1 MVKSDLSKI
10 KQAFYI
16 KLGEGGSWERLCFQD
31 GTIRMGFYEVPAA
44 TAVNRDVEGIRQTYL
59 NLGKTDSTAT
69 RFAGEILKFYEADP
83 ETLWITFSGGKLY
96 WAIAAGTPEYLG
108 ADKVDFPQGS
118 ALRRTVS
125 GWQSAALSGAP
136 LHTKDLSGRLTKVAG
151 YRGTICT
158 LETWEFDYLVRRL
171 QDQEPKEVTR
181 AKEARRQILGTCE
194 SLIKLLPWADFELL
208 VDLVFTQSGW
218 RRIGSLGG
226 TQKTADIE
234 LIQPMTGERAIVQVK
249 STTSA
254 AELAEYEAA
263 FSGMSAD
270 RYFYV
275 WHTCKGKLT
284 PTLPNLTMI
293 GPEMMAEH
301 VLNAGLF
308 DWLVQKN
315 S

>member
-16 KLGEGGSWERLCFQD
+16 KLGEGGRWERLCFQD
-31 GTIRMGFYEVPAA
+31 GTIRVGFYEVPAA
-44 TAVNRDVEGIRQTYL
+44 LVQSRNTEAIRQIYL
-59 NLGKTDSTAT
+59 DQGAGTGTAT
-69 RFAGEILKFYEADP
+69 RYAGELQKFYAAGP

-96 WAIAAGTPEYLG
+96 WAIATGTPEYLG

-125 GWQSAALSGAP
+125 GWQSATLSGAP
-136 LHTKDLSGRLTKVAG
+136 LHTKDLSGCLTKVAG

-171 QDQEPKEVTR
+171 QDQEPKEVTQ

-194 SLIKLLPWADFELL
+194 ALIKLLRADFELL

-254 AELAEYEAA
+254 KEFAEYEEAFAGMAA
-263 FSGMSAD
+263 N

-293 GPEMMAEH
+293 GPETLAEH

-308 DWLVQKN
+308 DWLVQKIA
-315 S
+315 